1 MTVLYV
7 GAPAAIAVSLS
18 VLVAGAWA
26 LQARTRFGWLAC
38 PVGALRP
45 QVFPLPLQKGVV
57 T

>member
-1 MTVLYV
+1 MTILYV

-26 LQARTRFGWLAC
+26 LQPRTRFGWLAC

-45 QVFPLPLQKGVV
+45 QVVPLPLQKGVV